1 VVAAATYCS
10 LFCVK
15 NKQLSIISILLFV
28 SAGGTAVSILIK
40 SIIALIFLS
49 FTFFNPTYA
58 KSPPDVKKYVVVL
71 KSDANSNDVA
81 TDIARST
88 NGQLG
93 FVYNHTIN
101 GFSIELP
108 AAAINGILNNPNVL
122 YVEEDIPMMAFVQDV
137 PTGIDRIFANYAALD
152 IDEIDD
158 FRVDVD
164 VAVLDTGID
173 EQHSDLNVVGGANC
187 LYTTKGPGRSRKYFC
202 DEALGGDDDHYHGT
216 HVAGTIAA
224 LDNDHGVVGV
234 APGARLW
241 AVKVLNAQGSGSLS
255 GIIAGVDWVVAQGD
269 IEVINMSLGG
279 TGSSSAM
286 DDSITAAVAS
296 GVTVV
301 VSAGN
306 SNADSSGY
314 TPANSPDAITVS
326 ALADFD
332 GLPGGGASPTCRSDQ
347 DDTLADFSNWGSIVN
362 ITAPGV
368 CIKST
373 FPIERGNYGTISGTS
388 MSAPHVAGA
397 AALLASNNMSP
408 AIIESTLLSTGNFDW
423 VDDSGDGIMEPLL
436 DISATAF
443 NPKLIATG
451 SETNNPPTASFTA
464 SCTQLNCDFDAS
476 ASSDSDGFIVSYSWD
491 FGDGNSG
498 NGETTSHTY
507 ASDGTYSI
515 TLTVM
520 DDDSDSDEA
529 SDDVNVSSGQGS
541 QLLTDSINNGS
552 TWTAIVYTANNEPL
566 TGTWSS
572 GEGTCADNTCS
583 QSGIR
588 KKQHSV
594 VFTSDGGVTVTVY
607 KP

>member
-1 VVAAATYCS
+1 MS
-10 LFCVK
+10 VK
-15 NKQLSIISILLFV
+15 SFL
-28 SAGGTAVSILIK
+28 ILI
-40 SIIALIFLS
+40 SLSLILT
-49 FTFFNPTYA
+49 TFSYA
-58 KSPPDVKKYVVVL
+58 KSPPDLKQYVVVL
-71 KSDANSNDVA
+71 KAHTNPNEVA
-81 TDIARST
+81 ASIARQS
-88 NGQLG
+88 NGRVG
-93 FVYNHTIN
+93 FLYNHTIK
-101 GFSIELP
+101 GFSIAVSS
-108 AAAINGILNNPNVL
+108 AALNGILRNPNVS
-122 YVEEDIPMMAFVQDV
+122 YVEEDIPMTAFVQNI
-137 PTGIDRIFANYAALD
+137 PTGVERIFANQAELD
-152 IDEIDD
+152 IDGLDD

-202 DEALGGDDDHYHGT
+202 DESLGGDDDHYHGT

-224 LDNDHGVVGV
+224 LDNDEGVVGV

-241 AVKVLNAQGSGSLS
+241 AVKVLNSQGSGSLS
-255 GIIAGVDWVVAQGD
+255 GIIAGVDWVVAQGN

-279 TGSSSAM
+279 SGSSSAM
-286 DDSITAAVAS
+286 NDSISAAVAS

-306 SNADSSGY
+306 SNADSSGF

-326 ALADFD
+326 ALADFN

-347 DDTLADFSNWGSIVN
+347 DDTLADFSNWGSTVD

-368 CIKST
+368 CITST
-373 FPIERGNYGTISGTS
+373 FPIERGGYGTISGTS

-408 AIIESTLLSTGNFDW
+408 ATIESTLLSKGNFDW

-436 DISATAF
+436 DIGAADF
-443 NPKLIATG
+443 NPVLIATG
-451 SETNNPPTASFTA
+451 TDSNNPPTASFSA
-464 SCTQLNCDFDAS
+464 SCSLLDCEFDAS
-476 ASSDSDGFIVSYSWD
+476 ASSDSDGTIVSYSWD

-507 ASDGTYSI
+507 ASDGTYSV

-520 DDDSDSDEA
+520 DDDNDSDA
-529 SDDVNVSSGQGS
+529 TSDDVNVSSEQEAT
-541 QLLTDSINNGS
+541 LLTDSINNGS
-552 TWTAIVYTANNEPL
+552 TWTAVVYNANNEPL
-566 TGTWSS
+566 LGTWSS
-572 GEGTCADNTCS
+572 GEGTCSDNTCS

-588 KKQHSV
+588 KKQQSV
-594 VFTSDGGVTVTVY
+594 TFTSDEGETVIVY